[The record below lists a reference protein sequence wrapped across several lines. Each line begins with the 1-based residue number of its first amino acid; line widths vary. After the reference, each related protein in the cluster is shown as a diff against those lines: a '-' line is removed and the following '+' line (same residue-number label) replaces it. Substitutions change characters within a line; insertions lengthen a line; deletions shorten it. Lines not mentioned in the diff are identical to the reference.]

1 MTSAP
6 RKIRYSFFS
15 AEDAR
20 DVEAMYPGSRI
31 NDTDCVLTSEQFAK
45 VRFWQS
51 NDVPFMRDFMGDS
64 WYHVDASGRLRRTET
79 NYA

>member
-1 MTSAP
+1 MGTS
-6 RKIRYSFFS
+6 RKIRYSFYT

-20 DVEAMYPGSRI
+20 EVDEMFPGSRI
-31 NDTDCVLTSEQFAK
+31 NTTDCVLTSEQFSK

-51 NDVPFMRDFMGDS
+51 NEPAFSRNYMNDS

-79 NYA
+79 NYG